1 MSKKENLIEEFKRAK
16 TFDYRK
22 FVTMMIGLGYEKIES
37 AGSRVIFS
45 NKKTG
50 HVVHMHSP
58 HPEKDMSRGAVTNI
72 RKNLIENG
80 VI

>member
-22 FVTMMIGLGYEKIES
+22 FVTMMNGLGYEKVEN
-37 AGSRVIFS
+37 AGSRVIFF
-45 NKKTG
+45 NKDTG
-50 HVVHMHSP
+50 HMLHMHSP
-58 HPEKDMSRGAVTNI
+58 HPEKDLQRGAVNGI
-72 RKNLIENG
+72 RKTLIENG